1 MSSLIA
7 REKKRSMQN
16 TKDNPAPTAQQ
27 LQMMQQQF
35 EAKQKEA
42 RLQKRII
49 ALDLA
54 SKSKKDTDTPAD
66 VLSFADKYF
75 SWINAEDAE

>member
-7 REKKRSMQN
+7 RQQKRSMSN
-16 TKDNPAPTAQQ
+16 TKDTPATTAQQ

-54 SKSKKDTDTPAD
+54 SKTKKDTDTPAQ
-66 VLSFADKYF
+66 VLEFADKYWN
-75 SWINAEDAE
+75 WINAEDAE